1 MGVSRAHYLTIDLE
15 KVATLVVR
23 TFGTEP
29 CFPHQ
34 RSSSSRAVQAYRK
47 PGQHV
52 VLNQPHINSI
62 RLMPGRKFSKFLQK
76 KEIKDESKVQHKN
89 LGINI

>member
-1 MGVSRAHYLTIDLE
+1 
-15 KVATLVVR
+15 
-23 TFGTEP
+23 
-29 CFPHQ
+29 
-34 RSSSSRAVQAYRK
+34 
-47 PGQHV
+47 
-52 VLNQPHINSI
+52 LNQPHINSI